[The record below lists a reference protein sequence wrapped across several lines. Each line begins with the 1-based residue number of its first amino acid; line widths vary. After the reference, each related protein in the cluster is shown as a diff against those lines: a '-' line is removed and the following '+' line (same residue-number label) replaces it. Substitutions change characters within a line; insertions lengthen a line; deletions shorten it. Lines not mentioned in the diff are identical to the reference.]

1 MNALL
6 HRRALTGDRASGSLR
21 RAALIAATLTAGA
34 LIAGCSS
41 TAKRVPAPYAIELRA
56 DPKVNVN
63 ASGRPSPVQVTI
75 YELKSASTFES
86 RDFFTLDADAHAA
99 LGAELLNTD
108 QVILRPG
115 ETKVLHYPGNPEA
128 RVVGVVAAYR
138 ELEQSKWRLLVQLP
152 EPQDT
157 NIYKVWQFS
166 PNEETVK
173 VAVKRAGLEEVDR
186 NRSWWP
192 F

>member
-1 MNALL
+1 MNRFSYETSLP
-6 HRRALTGDRASGSLR
+6 TGRPRGR
-21 RAALIAATLTAGA
+21 WPRVAACLAAGA
-34 LIAGCSS
+34 LIVGCSS

-56 DPKVNVN
+56 DPKVNAS

-75 YELKSASTFES
+75 YELKSASTFQAS
-86 RDFFTLDADAHAA
+86 DFFTLQADARAA
-99 LGAELLNTD
+99 LGTELLNTE

-115 ETKVLHYPGNPEA
+115 DTKVLHYPGNADA

-138 ELEQSKWRLLVQLP
+138 DLEQSKWRLLVSLP
-152 EPQDT
+152 EPQNT

-173 VAVKRAGLEEVDR
+173 VAVTRAGLEEVDR
-186 NRSWWP
+186 SRSWWP

>member
-1 MNALL
+1 MNAFF
-6 HRRALTGDRASGSLR
+6 HRTSLAGRGAQGRWR
-21 RAALIAATLTAGA
+21 RIAACLAVGG
-34 LIAGCSS
+34 LLVGCSS

-56 DPKVNVN
+56 DPKVNAN

-75 YELKSASTFES
+75 YELKSASTFEAS
-86 RDFFTLDADAHAA
+86 DFFTLQADARAA
-99 LGAELLNTD
+99 LGTELLNTE
-108 QVILRPG
+108 QVILKPG
-115 ETKVLHYPGNPEA
+115 DTKVLHYPGNPDA

-138 ELEQSKWRLLVQLP
+138 DLEQSKWRLLVQLP
-152 EPQDT
+152 EPQNT

-173 VAVKRAGLEEVDR
+173 VAVTRAGLEEVDR
-186 NRSWWP
+186 SRSWWP

>member
-1 MNALL
+1 MNALF
-6 HRRALTGDRASGSLR
+6 HRTGLTGYRARGSLR
-21 RAALIAATLTAGA
+21 RVALIAAGVVAGA
-34 LIAGCSS
+34 LSVGCSS

-63 ASGRPSPVQVTI
+63 AGGRPSPVQVTI
-75 YELKSASTFES
+75 YELKSASIFES
-86 RDFFTLDADAHAA
+86 RDFFTLQDDAHAA
-99 LGAELLNTD
+99 LGAELLNVD

-115 ETKVLHYPGNPEA
+115 EAKVLRYPGNPEA

-138 ELEQSKWRLLVQLP
+138 DLEQSKWRLLVSLP
-152 EPQDT
+152 EPQNT
-157 NIYKVWQFS
+157 NVYKVWQFS

-173 VAVKRAGLEEVDR
+173 VAVKRGGLEEVDR
-186 NRSWWP
+186 SRSWWP

>member
-1 MNALL
+1 M
-6 HRRALTGDRASGSLR
+6 RRV
-21 RAALIAATLTAGA
+21 AALAASLAACA
-34 LIAGCSS
+34 LFAGCSS

-56 DPKVNVN
+56 DPKVNLN

-75 YELKSASTFES
+75 YELKSASAFES
-86 RDFFTLDADAHAA
+86 RDFFTLQGDAHAA
-99 LGAELLNTD
+99 LGTELLNAD

-115 ETKVLHYPGNPEA
+115 ETKVLRYPGNAEA

-138 ELEQSKWRLLVQLP
+138 DLEQSKWRLLVELP
-152 EPQDT
+152 EPQET

-173 VAVKRAGLEEVDR
+173 VAVKRDGLEEVDR
-186 NRSWWP
+186 SRSWWP

>member
-1 MNALL
+1 MNALF
-6 HRRALTGDRASGSLR
+6 HRTGLTGYRARGALR
-21 RAALIAATLTAGA
+21 RVALIAAGVVAGA
-34 LIAGCSS
+34 LSVGCSS

-63 ASGRPSPVQVTI
+63 AGGRPSPVQVTI
-75 YELKSASTFES
+75 YELKSASIFES
-86 RDFFTLDADAHAA
+86 RDFFTLQDDAHAA
-99 LGAELLNTD
+99 LGAELLNVD

-115 ETKVLHYPGNPEA
+115 EAKVLRYPGNPEA

-138 ELEQSKWRLLVQLP
+138 DLEQSKWRLLVSLP
-152 EPQDT
+152 EPQNT
-157 NIYKVWQFS
+157 NVYKVWQFS

-173 VAVKRAGLEEVDR
+173 VAVKRGGLEEVDR
-186 NRSWWP
+186 SRSWWP

>member
-6 HRRALTGDRASGSLR
+6 HRTALTGYRARGPLR
-21 RAALIAATLTAGA
+21 CVALIAASLAFGA
-34 LIAGCSS
+34 LVAGCSA
-41 TAKRVPAPYAIELRA
+41 TARRVPAPYAIELRA
-56 DPKVNVN
+56 DPKVNLNV
-63 ASGRPSPVQVTI
+63 SGRPSPVQVTV
-75 YELKSASTFES
+75 YELKSASIFES
-86 RDFFTLDADAHAA
+86 RDFFTLQADAHAA

-115 ETKVLHYPGNPEA
+115 ETKVLRYAGNAEA

-138 ELEQSKWRLLVQLP
+138 DLEQSKWRLLVSLP
-152 EPQDT
+152 EPQNT

-173 VAVKRAGLEEVDR
+173 VAVKRDGLEEVDR
-186 NRSWWP
+186 SRSWWP